1 VIPDSPGDLS
11 LWEWCEVPEGPRR
24 GGRRSVRAAMV
35 KGCRRSGGRGD
46 GGEGDVVTSV
56 RW

>member
-1 VIPDSPGDLS
+1 MIPDSPGDLS